1 MSLRIDIKASLHWIC
16 IVYFVHS
23 LKNVPLISLSK
34 FLFVSLRRPSLS
46 YSSLYSSDL
55 TLLCST
61 ILLTDT
67 ENMRTTTLL
76 VVLLAGSIEASIR
89 VPGGGPYRSPHT
101 GSSIC
106 GSRAV
111 FKLPGNCAS
120 NVCTPPSSG
129 NCDHLTVKR
138 ERTLRPIGNSPCDK
152 STCSTEWSCCA
163 P

>member
-1 MSLRIDIKASLHWIC
+1 
-16 IVYFVHS
+16 
-23 LKNVPLISLSK
+23 
-34 FLFVSLRRPSLS
+34 
-46 YSSLYSSDL
+46 
-55 TLLCST
+55 
-61 ILLTDT
+61 
-67 ENMRTTTLL
+67 MRTTTLL

-152 STCSTEWSCCA
+152 STCYTEANIHLGLQKSSILISLETVVMLCA
-163 P
+163 LRGT